1 MVPDLHRGE
10 SGDGRWDFGKDNVW
24 WGGYMIFLDPG
35 PFFVLF
41 AVLIGRWP
49 VYRTFAISMMGWV
62 ERGSQQNR
70 DNVLVTKVWK
80 DQRGTYARYIFWKT
94 RQRGKAGG
102 WRQVV
107 PGFVEE
113 EKSGSGGGS
122 EEA

>member
-35 PFFVLF
+35 PFFVLL
-41 AVLIGRWP
+41 AVLIERWP

-80 DQRGTYARYIFWKT
+80 DQRGTYARYIF
-94 RQRGKAGG
+94 
-102 WRQVV
+102 
-107 PGFVEE
+107 
-113 EKSGSGGGS
+113 
-122 EEA
+122 